1 MNILEQEDIIKGLP
15 DQALMKE
22 AQAPSGQV
30 PQYLVVSEIQR
41 RSDMR
46 KRFKEQQ
53 PQQEGTVKD
62 QVVQEGIM
70 GMMPPMPPSM
80 PMQPSAPPMMPPS
93 MPQMPP
99 PMPQGAPPSMPPQGI
114 AAAAPPQMMSGGGIV
129 RMNQAGVVPSF
140 GAAANPY
147 FALMPYEAKE
157 DFIRS
162 ELQSGKGAPDLISS
176 GITTQD
182 LARFGAENP
191 DFVGS
196 EMSRGSFS
204 QPDPNSLYGTLGDQA
219 SGLIPTQEERDA
231 KRQARIAG
239 GVGAGS
245 GFDATAGAGQRML
258 PGFLAQGTDF
268 NPLGLLPN
276 YSENNPIGDAI
287 SRAAPSFSVDGA
299 AAEPAQTAVARS
311 SGPFTPSGTTLEE
324 VAGSLYDYSRPV
336 SRKGR
341 SQQAGIPT
349 RQETIYDVL
358 GSDYEGFTGKFSPFP
373 SISGRDYFIQQA
385 VEGNPEALGRYL
397 PDSGVYRT
405 AGANV
410 QGNSP
415 VQRQSVGV
423 GGAFDDLYKAA
434 GIPANSNVQID
445 PRGLS
450 LLGNR
455 TRVTPGPDA
464 VLKDAKAASDRLDDL
479 TNTKTDD
486 TQTGGVVDT
495 SISDAY
501 KRAVAPKGSPNATTK
516 AIDALSQAPGNDAS
530 APKDGAATDPAVRP
544 ELDFANLIAD
554 SRRQAMSNALIQL
567 GSGIA
572 AGNVAGG
579 ISAAGDAAA
588 AGTDAARKIDMEARL
603 ARYQA
608 GREDLARAEAR
619 KEAKLDRTFT
629 ASESARDRSL
639 RSAEGALDRALQSNE
654 LLSTNLYRGSQLAL
668 SEKELG
674 QLSRKVTAQIEA
686 DANELTMDRSVR
698 KNQLIESVQKNV
710 DAVMSDT
717 FSGLDA
723 SERALVF
730 NELFTQYYNSMRGL
744 YGVDEDLNIK
754 NISAPS
760 VSADGTSLNLSQFE
774 D

>member
-1 MNILEQEDIIKGLP
+1 
-15 DQALMKE
+15 
-22 AQAPSGQV
+22 
-30 PQYLVVSEIQR
+30 
-41 RSDMR
+41 
-46 KRFKEQQ
+46 
-53 PQQEGTVKD
+53 
-62 QVVQEGIM
+62 M
-70 GMMPPMPPSM
+70 G
-80 PMQPSAPPMMPPS
+80 
-93 MPQMPP
+93 
-99 PMPQGAPPSMPPQGI
+99 GG
-114 AAAAPPQMMSGGGIV
+114 GGGIV
-129 RMNQAGVVPSF
+129 A
-140 GAAANPY
+140 
-147 FALMPYEAKE
+147 
-157 DFIRS
+157 
-162 ELQSGKGAPDLISS
+162 
-176 GITTQD
+176 
-182 LARFGAENP
+182 
-191 DFVGS
+191 
-196 EMSRGSFS
+196 
-204 QPDPNSLYGTLGDQA
+204 
-219 SGLIPTQEERDA
+219 
-231 KRQARIAG
+231 AG
-239 GVGAGS
+239 GDYNPNYPVSARPQDEKTQRILAGLETGANR
-245 GFDATAGAGQRML
+245 GFDATAGAGQRIL

-268 NPLGLLPN
+268 NPLELLPN
-276 YSENNPIGDAI
+276 YSESNPVGDAI
-287 SRAAPSFSVDGA
+287 SSAVPSFSVDGVA
-299 AAEPAQTAVARS
+299 EEPAQAAVARS

-324 VAGSLYDYSRPV
+324 VAGSLYDYSSPV
-336 SRKGR
+336 GRKGR
-341 SQQAGIPT
+341 SQAGITT
-349 RQETIYDVL
+349 RQKTIYDVL

-415 VQRQSVGV
+415 VQRQSVNVDGGFGV
-423 GGAFDDLYKAA
+423 DGPFDDLYKSA
-434 GIPANSNVQID
+434 GIPTNPNVQIG

-501 KRAVAPKGSPNATTK
+501 KKAVAPKGSPNATTQ
-516 AIDALSQAPGNDAS
+516 AIDALSQVPGNDAS

-619 KEAKLDRTFT
+619 KEAERGRTFT
-629 ASESARDRSL
+629 ASESALDRSL
-639 RSAEGALDRALQSNE
+639 RSSEGILTRALQSEE
-654 LLSTNLYRGSQLAL
+654 LRSTNAYRQGQFAL
-668 SEKELG
+668 SEKELA
-674 QLSRKVTAQIEA
+674 QLNRKVTAQITA
-686 DANELTMDRSVR
+686 DANKLSMDRSVR

-710 DAVMSDT
+710 DAVMSGS

-730 NELFTQYYNSMRGL
+730 NDLFTEYYNSMRGL